1 MSTIE
6 NRVLILPEVLRKD
19 SLRNWRQIL
28 DACDEEQRRWYE
40 AALGDEAFARQLMT
54 VIGCSQACSDLIRQR
69 PQMLID
75 LAKDG
80 ELNRNAPRKLTFASE
95 APLSSVTELDRALR
109 RFRNRHWLRIVW
121 RDLNGLAD
129 TACTTR
135 DLSRLAACCLN
146 AALDFHH
153 QKLVGEWGQPCNRE
167 GEAQHLVVLAMGK
180 LGAGELNLSS
190 DIDLMFTY
198 PESGQ
203 TVGGPREMDNQQ
215 FFIKLGQRLIAS
227 IDQRTADGFV
237 FRVDMRLRPY
247 GQSGPLVINFDAM
260 EEYYQDQGREW
271 ERYAMIKAQTIAG
284 DLEAGARLL
293 SDLKPFVY
301 RRYIDF
307 SVIEALR
314 DMKRMI
320 RREVQRRQL
329 QDNIKL
335 GSGGIR
341 EVEFI
346 AQCFQLVRGGREQ
359 SLQERRLL
367 TVLDELQVLD
377 QLPAEAVLE
386 LKEAYNFLR
395 DSEHA
400 IQAWLDRQTQQL
412 PREAKERAALSWA
425 MGFDGDWGAYS
436 DALAKHRGRVAA
448 HFEDVIAE
456 PDHAAE
462 LEVSRRPWDDLLEAS
477 DSDALLRELKDADF
491 DQAEEIARLLL
502 TLLDSSAVKR
512 MQSVGRE
519 RLFDFLPL
527 LLDACGEAQLPGR
540 CFLRIL
546 PLVEAVLRRT
556 AYLVLLIEN
565 PGALSRLVRLC
576 DASPWIS
583 RQLSR
588 NPVLLD
594 ELLNEHSLYSVPDQE
609 GLYSELRQQLLRIP
623 EEDQEAQMEALRYF
637 KLAHVLRVAASEIV
651 GTLPLM
657 KVSDYLSAIAEVVL
671 SHVLEMAW
679 QTLRER
685 HGDLPGCEAALPFI
699 VVAYGKLGGLE
710 LNYGSDL
717 DLVFIHDV
725 DANAI
730 SSGKRA
736 VDGATFF
743 TRLGQRMIHILTA
756 TTGLG
761 QLYEVD
767 MRLRPSG
774 NSGLLV
780 SSFNAFADYQAS
792 SAWTWEHQALAR
804 ARVVAGGEALAQ
816 KFIALRAEILS
827 KPRDEKALRE
837 EVVNMRNKMR
847 EHLLA
852 GGDGEK
858 NGQFEL
864 KQGLGGIV
872 DIEFMVQYAV
882 LAQAHRYASLTQY
895 TDNIRMLESLQAE
908 GLLEEAQALAL
919 IDAYKTFRSFVHRAS
934 LQEEKGMAS
943 IADVA
948 AHRQSVLAQWQRWMV
963 ANDAQADEILK
974 E

>member
-1 MSTIE
+1 MGKIQALVST
-6 NRVLILPEVLRKD
+6 LPELLRAD
-19 SLRNWRQIL
+19 SLRNW
-28 DACDEEQRRWYE
+28 EQLLAGCNEAQGHWYE
-40 AALGDEAFARQLMT
+40 KNLADNVFAQRLLT
-54 VIGCSQACSDLIRQR
+54 VLACSQAFCELLRQR

-75 LAKDG
+75 LADSG
-80 ELNRNAPRKLTFASE
+80 ALADVGSRKAMDFETDR
-95 APLSSVTELDRALR
+95 PLDSPADLDRALR
-109 RFRNRHWLRIVW
+109 RFRNKHWLRIVW
-121 RDLNGLAD
+121 RDLNRMAD
-129 TACTTR
+129 TAVTTR
-135 DLSRLAACCLN
+135 DLSKLAQCCLST
-146 AALDFHH
+146 ALEFHH
-153 QKLVGEWGQPCNRE
+153 QQLVSEWGQPCNST
-167 GEAQHLVVLAMGK
+167 GEPQYLVILAMGK
-180 LGAGELNLSS
+180 LGANELNLSS

-203 TVGGPREMDNQQ
+203 TRDGARQVDNQQ

-237 FRVDMRLRPY
+237 FRMDMRLRPY

-271 ERYAMIKAQTIAG
+271 ERYAMIKARAVAG
-284 DLEAGARLL
+284 NVAAGARLL
-293 SDLKPFVY
+293 KDLKPFVY

-307 SVIEALR
+307 SVIESLR

-359 SLQERRLL
+359 SLQERRLM
-367 TVLDELQVLD
+367 TVLDELQVLN
-377 QLPAEAVLE
+377 QLPADAVAE
-386 LKEAYNFLR
+386 LKLAYNFLR

-400 IQAWLDRQTQQL
+400 LQAWLDRQTQQL
-412 PREAKERAALSWA
+412 PRELRERAALAWV
-425 MGFDGDWGAYS
+425 MGFAGDWEAYS
-436 DALAKHRGRVAA
+436 AELDQHRARVAA
-448 HFEDVIAE
+448 HFEDVVAE

-462 LEVSRRPWDDLLEAS
+462 LEVSKRAWKYLLEGA
-477 DSDALLRELKDADF
+477 DREALLAELRTAEFDA
-491 DQAEEIARLLL
+491 AGEVARRLLA
-502 TLLDSSAVKR
+502 LLDSSAVKR

-519 RLFDFLPL
+519 RLNDFMPL
-527 LLDACGEAQLPGR
+527 LLDACGEAQQPGR

-546 PLVEAVLRRT
+546 PLVESVLRRT
-556 AYLVLLIEN
+556 AYLVLLLEN

-576 DASPWIS
+576 AASPWIS
-583 RQLSR
+583 LQLSR

-594 ELLNEHSLYSVPDQE
+594 EFLNESSLYSVPDQE
-609 GLYSELRQQLLRIP
+609 GLYSELQQQLLRIP
-623 EEDQEAQMEALRYF
+623 EEDQEAQMEVLRYF

-685 HGDLPGCEAALPFI
+685 HGDLPGVGEELPFI

-717 DLVFIHDV
+717 DLVFIHDIDPNTV
-725 DANAI
+725 
-730 SSGKRA
+730 SSGERA

-761 QLYEVD
+761 QLYDVD

-780 SSFNAFADYQAS
+780 SSFNAFADYQRA

-804 ARVVAGGEALAQ
+804 ARVVAGGHALAAR
-816 KFIALRAEILS
+816 FTGLRAEILTRPRNE
-827 KPRDEKALRE
+827 KLLRDE
-837 EVVNMRNKMR
+837 VVTMRNKMR

-858 NGQFEL
+858 NEQFEL

-882 LAQAHRYASLTQY
+882 LAQAHRYTSLTQY

-908 GLLEEAQALAL
+908 GLLEEGQALAL
-919 IDAYKTFRSFVHRAS
+919 IDAYKTFRSFVHRSA

-943 IADVA
+943 VADVA
-948 AHRQSVLAQWQRWMV
+948 AQRQIVLAQWQQWMV
-963 ANDAQADEILK
+963 ASDA
-974 E
+974 

>member
-1 MSTIE
+1 MSTIQTL
-6 NRVLILPEVLRKD
+6 VLALPEALRAD
-19 SLRNWRQIL
+19 TLRNWEQL
-28 DACDEEQRRWYE
+28 LATCDAPQRDWLEQKLSE
-40 AALGDEAFARQLMT
+40 PAFAQQLLT
-54 VIGCSQACSDLIRQR
+54 TLACSQAFCELLRKQ
-69 PQMLID
+69 PHLLMD
-75 LAKDG
+75 LAESG
-80 ELNRNAPRKLTFASE
+80 ELDGKAVGKAAGKAIGKLEFHSDE
-95 APLSSVTELDRALR
+95 AIDTAADLDRALR

-129 TACTTR
+129 TAATTR
-135 DLSRLAACCLN
+135 DLSRLAECCLTT
-146 AALDFHH
+146 ALSFHH
-153 QKLVGEWGQPCNRE
+153 RMLVEEWGEPRNLA
-167 GEAQHLVVLAMGK
+167 GEPQHLVVIAMGK
-180 LGAGELNLSS
+180 LGASELNLSS
-190 DIDLMFTY
+190 DIDLIFTY
-198 PESGQ
+198 PDAGQ
-203 TVGGPREMDNQQ
+203 TAGGPRQVDNQQ

-227 IDQRTADGFV
+227 IDQRTPDGFV

-271 ERYAMIKAQTIAG
+271 ERYAMVKARAVAG
-284 DLEAGARLL
+284 DIPAGARLL
-293 SDLKPFVY
+293 KALKPFVY

-359 SLQERRLL
+359 SLQERRLM

-377 QLPAEAVLE
+377 QLPADEVAE
-386 LKEAYNFLR
+386 LKAAYNFLR

-412 PREAKERAALSWA
+412 PREVKERAALSWV
-425 MGFDGDWGAYS
+425 MGFGGDWPAYVA
-436 DALAKHRGRVAA
+436 ALEAHRSRVAA
-448 HFEDVIAE
+448 LFEDVIAE

-462 LEVSRRPWDDLLEAS
+462 LEVSKRPWEDLLEMS
-477 DSDALLRELKDADF
+477 DSEALLRELQSAEF
-491 DQAEEIARLLL
+491 DQAEEVARLLL
-502 TLLDSSAVKR
+502 AMLGSSAVNR
-512 MQSVGRE
+512 MQSMGRE
-519 RLFDFLPL
+519 RLYDFLPL
-527 LLDACGEAQLPGR
+527 LLDACGEAQQPGR

-546 PLVEAVLRRT
+546 PLVESVLRRT

-594 ELLNEHSLYSVPDQE
+594 ELLNEHSLYSVPDQD

-685 HGDLPGCEAALPFI
+685 HGDLPGVATDLPFI

-725 DANAI
+725 SADAV
-730 SSGKRA
+730 SSGERA
-736 VDGATFF
+736 LDGATFF

-761 QLYEVD
+761 QLYDVD

-780 SSFNAFADYQAS
+780 SSFSAFADYQRD

-804 ARVVAGGEALAQ
+804 ARVVAGGESLAAR
-816 KFIALRAEILS
+816 FNALRAEILAR
-827 KPRDEKALRE
+827 PRDEQALRE

-852 GGDGEK
+852 GGSGEK
-858 NGQFEL
+858 NDQFEL

-908 GLLEEAQALAL
+908 GLLEEERALAL

-943 IADVA
+943 ITDVA
-948 AHRQSVLAQWQRWMV
+948 AHREAVLAQWQRWMV
-963 ANDAQADEILK
+963 ASEA
-974 E
+974 

>member
-1 MSTIE
+1 MSNIQALSST
-6 NRVLILPEVLRKD
+6 LPEPLRAD
-19 SLRNWRQIL
+19 CLRNWEQL
-28 DACDEEQRRWYE
+28 LKGCEEPQRLWYE
-40 AALGDEAFARQLMT
+40 KKLADAGFAEQLLT
-54 VIGCSQACSDLIRQR
+54 VLACSQAFSEQLRQR
-69 PQMLID
+69 PQVLID
-75 LAKDG
+75 LAESGALTVPKSSKQLEFEADG
-80 ELNRNAPRKLTFASE
+80 
-95 APLSSVTELDRALR
+95 PLSSPADLDRALR
-109 RFRNRHWLRIVW
+109 RFRNTHWLRIVW
-121 RDLNGLAD
+121 RDLNGIAD
-129 TACTTR
+129 TSATTR
-135 DLSRLAACCLN
+135 DLSRLAQCCLN
-146 AALDFHH
+146 TALDFHH
-153 QKLVGEWGQPCNRE
+153 KQLVSDWGQPCNRD
-167 GEAQHLVVLAMGK
+167 GEPQHLVILAMGK
-180 LGAGELNLSS
+180 LGADELNLSS

-203 TVGGPREMDNQQ
+203 TIGGARQVDNQQ

-271 ERYAMIKAQTIAG
+271 ERYAMIKARAIAG
-284 DLEAGARLL
+284 DVKAGASLL
-293 SDLKPFVY
+293 RDLKPFIY

-320 RREVQRRQL
+320 RREVERRQL
-329 QDNIKL
+329 HDNIKL

-359 SLQERRLL
+359 SLQERRLM
-367 TVLDELQVLD
+367 TVLDELQFLN
-377 QLPAEAVLE
+377 QLPAEAVDE
-386 LKEAYNFLR
+386 LKLAYNFLR

-412 PREAKERAALSWA
+412 PREAKERAALAWV
-425 MGFDGDWGAYS
+425 MGFSGDWEAYS
-436 DALAKHRGRVAA
+436 AELEKHRTRVAA
-448 HFEDVIAE
+448 HFADVVAE
-456 PDHAAE
+456 PDHTAE
-462 LEVSRRPWDDLLEAS
+462 LEVGSRAWKYVLESA
-477 DSDALLRELKDADF
+477 DSEALLSELHAAEF
-491 DQAEEIARLLL
+491 DEAEEVARRLLA
-502 TLLDSSAVKR
+502 LLDSSAVKR
-512 MQSVGRE
+512 MQNVGRE
-519 RLFDFLPL
+519 RLYEFLPL
-527 LLDACGEAQLPGR
+527 LLDACGEAQQPGR

-556 AYLVLLIEN
+556 AYVVLLIEN

-583 RQLSR
+583 LQLSR

-594 ELLNEHSLYSVPDQE
+594 ELLNEHSLYSVPDQD

-685 HGDLPGCEAALPFI
+685 HGSLPGVDGDMPFI

-725 DANAI
+725 DA
-730 SSGKRA
+730 SVVTDGERA
-736 VDGATFF
+736 LDGPTFF

-756 TTGLG
+756 NTGLG
-761 QLYEVD
+761 QLYEAD

-780 SSFNAFADYQAS
+780 SSFTAFADYQRD

-804 ARVVAGGEALAQ
+804 ARVVAGGHALAER
-816 KFIALRAEILS
+816 FAGLRKEILMR
-827 KPRDEKALRE
+827 PRDEKLLRD
-837 EVVNMRNKMR
+837 EVVAMRNKMR

-858 NGQFEL
+858 NDQFEL

-882 LAQAHRYASLTQY
+882 LAQAHRYTSLTQY

-908 GLLEEAQALAL
+908 GLLEEGQALAL
-919 IDAYKTFRSFVHRAS
+919 IEAYKTFRSFVHRSA
-934 LQEEKGMAS
+934 LQEEKGMVS

-948 AHRQSVLAQWQRWMV
+948 AQREIVLAQWQQWMA
-963 ANDAQADEILK
+963 ANDA
-974 E
+974 

>member
-1 MSTIE
+1 MSDMFSTF
-6 NRVLILPEVLRKD
+6 RKLAASLPEALRAD
-19 SLRNWRQIL
+19 TLRNWEQL
-28 DACDEEQRRWYE
+28 LSACDKSQCDWFEQ
-40 AALGDEAFARQLMT
+40 ALSDEPFAKQLLT
-54 VIGCSQACSDLIRQR
+54 SLACSQAFGELLRKQPQALIELSQS
-69 PQMLID
+69 
-75 LAKDG
+75 G
-80 ELNRNAPRKLTFASE
+80 ELNAKASRKPDFSPAEPIE
-95 APLSSVTELDRALR
+95 AQVDLDRALR
-109 RFRNRHWLRIVW
+109 CFRNRHWLRIVW

-129 TACTTR
+129 TAATTR
-135 DLSRLAACCLN
+135 DLSRLAECCLE

-153 QKLVGEWGQPCNRE
+153 RQLVREWGQPCNRD
-167 GEAQHLVVLAMGK
+167 GEPQHFVIVAMGK

-190 DIDLMFTY
+190 DVDLMFTY

-203 TVGGPREMDNQQ
+203 TVGGARQVDNQQ

-271 ERYAMIKAQTIAG
+271 ERYAMIKARAVAG
-284 DLEAGARLL
+284 DIAAGARLL
-293 SDLKPFVY
+293 HALKPFVY

-359 SLQERRLL
+359 SLQERRLM

-377 QLPAEAVLE
+377 QLPAEAVQE
-386 LKEAYNFLR
+386 LKAAYNFLR

-412 PREAKERAALSWA
+412 PRENKERAALAWV
-425 MGFDGDWGAYS
+425 MGFEGEWQAYA
-436 DALAKHRGRVAA
+436 DALEQHRSRVAA
-448 HFEDVIAE
+448 LFEDVIAE

-462 LEVSRRPWDDLLEAS
+462 LEVSKRPWEDLLEMA
-477 DSDALLRELKDADF
+477 DSEALLCELQSAEFDDAD
-491 DQAEEIARLLL
+491 EVARLLL
-502 TLLDSSAVKR
+502 AMLDSSAVKR
-512 MQSVGRE
+512 MQNLGRE
-519 RLFDFLPL
+519 RLYDFLPL
-527 LLDACGEAQLPGR
+527 LLDACGEAQQPGR

-546 PLVEAVLRRT
+546 PLVESVLRRT
-556 AYLVLLIEN
+556 AYLVLLMEN

-594 ELLNEHSLYSVPDQE
+594 ELLNEHSLYSVPDKE

-685 HGDLPGCEAALPFI
+685 HGDLPGTDTDLPFI

-725 DANAI
+725 DAGAV
-730 SSGKRA
+730 SSGDRA
-736 VDGATFF
+736 LDGGTFF

-761 QLYEVD
+761 QLYDVD

-780 SSFNAFADYQAS
+780 SSFGAFADYQQG

-804 ARVVAGGEALAQ
+804 ARGVAGCSDA
-816 KFIALRAEILS
+816 IAAFESLRHEVLCT
-827 KPRDEKALRE
+827 PRERETLRE
-837 EVVNMRNKMR
+837 TVVDMREKMR
-847 EHLLA
+847 ASLGTPVREGADPDAFHTKH
-852 GGDGEK
+852 DR
-858 NGQFEL
+858 
-864 KQGLGGIV
+864 GGIV
-872 DIEFMVQYAV
+872 DIEFMVQYLM
-882 LAQAHRYASLTQY
+882 LAYSSEYPELTRWS
-895 TDNIRMLESLQAE
+895 DNIRQMEALGDAGVIPVEDAEKLRETYITLRSTIHRRALQNLNSKVE
-908 GLLEEAQALAL
+908 P
-919 IDAYKTFRSFVHRAS
+919 DAFPDERAYIW
-934 LQEEKGMAS
+934 K
-943 IADVA
+943 V
-948 AHRQSVLAQWQRWMV
+948 WQRIML
-963 ANDAQADEILK
+963 DPG
-974 E
+974 